1 MDETGGLVN
10 DAASGGFKRELPD
23 NCVEYLLFALD
34 GQADA
39 QTQLHELEAIRK
51 AAMHQ
56 SQTLTKDYIWQRDE
70 FSLELKTEDGS
81 WIP

>member
-1 MDETGGLVN
+1 MEETGGLAN
-10 DAASGGFKRELPD
+10 DAASGGFERELLE

-39 QTQLHELEAIRK
+39 QTQLQDLEAIRK
-51 AAMHQ
+51 AAMQQ

-70 FSLELKTEDGS
+70 FNLELKTEDGS
-81 WIP
+81 